1 MSVARLLN
9 PASIAIVG
17 ASDKVGPGFNA
28 WRALEYVGYRGR
40 VYLVNPRKSSLMG
53 RPTYP
58 SLAAIPEAVDA
69 AFIAVPRDAVLDA
82 VREAADKGAGGV
94 AVLSSGFGE
103 AGAAGVAAE
112 RELAAIAR
120 DSGMA
125 VCGPNCLGFLNFAG
139 ATALFGTSLPDTVAR
154 GGVAVVA
161 QSGSIG
167 IALLN
172 CARGIG
178 LSHLITSGNEAV
190 TTAAD
195 YLDALIDDPAVTT
208 VIAFLEQLRKPERFV
223 EVARRA
229 YTLGK
234 PVIVV
239 KSGRSERG
247 RQAVMA
253 HTGAVAGSDAVCEA
267 AFRAANVIRV
277 GTLDELIETAVLVSS
292 VHARP
297 TAPGV
302 AIVSPSGGEIAL
314 ALDIADAAGL
324 ELPPVPG
331 AQAAIA
337 ALLPDF
343 AHATNPLDLTWAG
356 LYDPTVAQRCVE
368 ALGAQAEIG
377 ALVLLQDA
385 PAGLGEQQALRYA
398 SLFRHVALGAAASG
412 KPFAVVSNLA
422 GELHPAF
429 EAVAHDTGVPCLRG
443 TQEGL
448 GAMAQYARWA
458 TTPPLPPAPGAP
470 AAVRDEARRRL
481 AALPAARVSAEHEG
495 RHVLAAYGIGGPR
508 EIAARDADDA
518 VKAARSIGYP
528 VVLKGIV
535 PGMAHKTEAGMVKLR
550 LASDDDV
557 RRAAAEVMAAAA
569 GEGVTLLVQ
578 EMVQPV
584 AEILV
589 GARIDAD
596 FGPIVVVGTGGVMV
610 ELYRDVAIRL
620 APVTESVA
628 LQMIAQTRA
637 APLLSGWRGRPRGD
651 LQQTAATVAALSRLI
666 ADFRDEISEVEIN
679 PLGVLEE
686 GRGVLALDC
695 LVVRAGWGA
704 STGPPG
710 AHAR

>member
-1 MSVARLLN
+1 MTVARLLN

-17 ASDKVGPGFNA
+17 ASDRIGPGFNA
-28 WRALEYVGYRGR
+28 WRALEYVGYTGH
-40 VYLVNPRKSSLMG
+40 VYLVNPRKSTLLG
-53 RPTYP
+53 QPTYP
-58 SLAAIPEAVDA
+58 SLAAIPGAVDA
-69 AFIAVPRDAVLDA
+69 AFIAVPREAVVDT

-103 AGAAGVAAE
+103 AEADGVAAE

-120 DSGMA
+120 ANDMA
-125 VCGPNCLGFLNFAG
+125 VCGPNCLGLLNFAG

-172 CARGIG
+172 CARGFG
-178 LSHLITSGNEAV
+178 FSHLITSGNEAV

-195 YLDALIDDPAVTT
+195 YLDALIDDAAVTT

-253 HTGAVAGSDAVCEA
+253 HTGAVAGSDEVCEA

-292 VHARP
+292 VKTRP
-297 TAPGV
+297 KASGV
-302 AIVSPSGGEIAL
+302 AVVSPSGGEIAL
-314 ALDIADAAGL
+314 ALDIADSAGL
-324 ELPPVPG
+324 ELPPVAG
-331 AQAAIA
+331 AQATIA
-337 ALLPDF
+337 GLLPDF

-356 LYDPTVAQRCVE
+356 LYDPTIAQRCVQ
-368 ALGAQAEIG
+368 ALGAQPEIG

-398 SLFRHVALGAAASG
+398 SLFRHVAHGAAATG

-422 GELHPAF
+422 GDLHPAF
-429 EAVAHDTGVPCLRG
+429 DAVSRETGVPCLRG

-448 GAMAQYARWA
+448 GAMAKLVRWA
-458 TTPPLPPAPGAP
+458 TTAPLAPAPGAP
-470 AAVRDEARRRL
+470 APVREEARRRL
-481 AALPAARVSAEHEG
+481 AGLRADRVPAEHEA

-508 EIAARDADDA
+508 EASARGVEEAIE
-518 VKAARSIGYP
+518 AARSLGYP

-557 RRAAAEVMAAAA
+557 RRAAADVLEAAA
-569 GEGVTLLVQ
+569 GEPVTLLVQ
-578 EMVQPV
+578 EMVRPV

-596 FGPIVVVGTGGVMV
+596 FGPIVVVGAGGVMV

-620 APVTESVA
+620 APVTERVA
-628 LQMIAQTRA
+628 LEMIGETRA
-637 APLLSGWRGRPRGD
+637 AALLSGWRGRPRGD
-651 LQQTAATVAALSRLI
+651 LAHTAAAVVALSRFI
-666 ADFRDEISEVEIN
+666 ADFRDDVVEVEIN

-686 GRGVLALDC
+686 GHGARALDC
-695 LVVRAGWGA
+695 LIARRA
-704 STGPPG
+704 
-710 AHAR
+710 

>member
-40 VYLVNPRKSSLMG
+40 VFLVNPRTSSVMG

-82 VREAADKGAGGV
+82 VRAAADKGAGGV

-103 AGAAGVAAE
+103 AGEAGAAAE

-120 DSGMA
+120 DGGMA

-208 VIAFLEQLRKPERFV
+208 VIAFLEQLRKPEHFV

-253 HTGAVAGSDAVCEA
+253 HTGAVAGSDAVCDA
-267 AFRAANVIRV
+267 AFRAASVIRV

-292 VHARP
+292 VKARP

-398 SLFRHVALGAAASG
+398 SLFRHVALGAAATA

-429 EAVAHDTGVPCLRG
+429 DAVARETGVPCLRG

-448 GAMAQYARWA
+448 GAMAQFARWA

-470 AAVRDEARRRL
+470 AGVRDEARRRL
-481 AALPAARVSAEHEG
+481 AALPAARVPAEHEG

-518 VKAARSIGYP
+518 AKAARSIGYP

-557 RRAAAEVMAAAA
+557 RRAAAEVMAAA

-596 FGPIVVVGTGGVMV
+596 FGPIVVVGAGGVMV

-628 LQMIAQTRA
+628 LQMIGQTRA
-637 APLLSGWRGRPRGD
+637 ASLLSGWRGRPRGD

-666 ADFRDEISEVEIN
+666 ADFRDEIAEVEIN

-695 LVVRAGWGA
+695 LVVRAGGA
-704 STGPPG
+704 S
-710 AHAR
+710 A